1 VRIHGQGLSGLI
13 LSCRQA
19 GGLSRQIQELVA
31 SSELPTMLV
40 ALDSASIVQRIE
52 NMDVKIQPYDV
63 GKRALIAEAFRDL
76 NLLPGLNV

>member
-1 VRIHGQGLSGLI
+1 
-13 LSCRQA
+13 
-19 GGLSRQIQELVA
+19 VA